1 MILAIDVG
9 NTNTVFGIFRRKKL
23 IAYWRVSTT
32 TVRTEDECWLVLK
45 LSLEQKSIRSE
56 EISGVVISSVVPTV
70 TTILEMMTM
79 KYYRLAP
86 VIVSAAIDIG
96 LKIRYDTPEAV
107 GADRLC
113 NAVAAYKKYGGPCI
127 VVDIG
132 TATTYDVISRRGE
145 YLGGAIAPGIETAS
159 TELHRRTALLP
170 KIQLRFPQNVI
181 GMNTVTSMQSG
192 VFYGALDALEGMIA
206 RIQKVIGR
214 KAPVIATG
222 GFSRLIVKK
231 SKIIDHLEP
240 NLVLEGAALIYERVK
255 GTSR

>member
-9 NTNTVFGIFRRKKL
+9 NTDTVFGVFRRKKL

-32 TVRTEDECWLVLK
+32 AVRTEDECWLIFK
-45 LSLEQKSIRSE
+45 LSLEQKSIKTE
-56 EISGVVISSVVPTV
+56 EVRGVVISSVVPSV
-70 TTILEMMTM
+70 TTILEMITI
-79 KYYRLAP
+79 KYYRLTP

-96 LKIRYDTPEAV
+96 LKIRHPTRKAV

-113 NAVAAYKKYGGPCI
+113 NAVAAYRKYGGPCI
-127 VVDIG
+127 VVDLG
-132 TATTYDVISRRGE
+132 TATTYDVVSKRGE

-159 TELHRRTALLP
+159 AELHRRAAMLP

-181 GMNTVTSMQSG
+181 GTNTVTSMQSG
-192 VFYGALDALEGMIA
+192 VLYGSLDAMEGMIA
-206 RIQKVIGR
+206 RMRKVVGR
-214 KAPVIATG
+214 QATVIATG
-222 GFSRLIVKK
+222 GFARLIVKK

-240 NLVLEGAALIYERVK
+240 NLVLEGAALIYERVT